1 MSLPRPSGLKAPSK
15 IGKPSGM
22 PTPRPSG
29 TSIPT
34 PGSVHKVQSAIA
46 KSARAAGISAGHA
59 EKYAADVVYTL
70 KGPEL
75 PNPPPPADDFIIGD
89 RIWVSGNK
97 PGFIAFLGETQFA
110 PGEWAGIVLDKFD
123 GKNDG
128 SVQGVRYFQCEAK
141 RGVFA
146 RISKLSRTPNLMQ
159 STGPRPEDNM
169 SESGQ
174 NSVKA
179 TPNGSHMRPTTPK
192 IGLTASRGPLGSTSS
207 LSKAPMSL
215 GGKPTSAGSKPV
227 LKIGDRVLVSG
238 TKMGTLRYVGFT
250 DFAKGD
256 WAGVELD
263 EKQGKNDGAVA
274 GKRYFDCRPMY
285 GLFAPLHK
293 VTRLTSGSGPGVGT
307 GSTTPS
313 PQARSLMNTS
323 LRLSREK
330 SGSQESVSSISSSAS
345 SVSRSRVRLG
355 VTSLSNQ
362 LPLRRIQ
369 KKSPSP
375 NSPAKTSQRPS
386 TLNLSATTTAL
397 QKALKEKEE
406 HIEQLLRE
414 RDLER
419 AEVARAAAHVDEA
432 EGELTTMRVQNERL
446 REDTDDAVIK
456 LKTTIQQLEKEKAEF
471 LCKLEDEKRKVED
484 LQFQIE
490 EEAIT
495 KDDLES
501 RTEEEEAKLKDLE
514 KSLRREKERADKFEQ
529 ELFGLKALLKDKA
542 ERLTETEDQN
552 IVFLDQIEEL
562 THKVSQ
568 AENKVKGFESS
579 RLEEGAKT
587 SQVSIELEEKATKV
601 TELEDTLSLRNR
613 EVKELQNKLSE
624 LNEEVKTS
632 TIRRQKLQ
640 ETIDNLS
647 AQLAN
652 SGDASNSLN
661 TEIQNLKS
669 QMSDL
674 QRKLD
679 SSKDKEQQL
688 TDEKNQLEL
697 QMSDMMRNSGD
708 SSKRLSLMNDQLTE
722 RNRKIQELQTDLS
735 NSTQKW
741 GRINDQLTQL
751 QSEREREKENLIS
764 KHEENINTFK
774 SQIEDM
780 QRALDKANNKM
791 KTKSEDFE
799 KEKEEA
805 IQRKQGEINSLKK
818 QLEQNREELDK
829 QEVQT
834 QAHKRVL
841 DTITIEKDA
850 LQFEKE
856 KAEKQVKRLE
866 AEKETL
872 NGNLIHARV
881 EVTKTQSTYEKL
893 EAEHKN
899 VMEQISDLKSEIDKS
914 NKSKKELQK
923 QKDDI
928 QSEKDAAITERESL
942 QREVIEGKVTLQQK
956 DMQIEELQKKSEDLQ
971 READKLRMETSQ
983 HEERISQL
991 SEQESTTG
999 ELQTQL
1005 EENKDKVVE
1014 LQQKL
1019 KDMEGERDS
1028 MKAQLEFS
1036 NLVAEERKRLEDQNV
1051 QLSKDVETLQTRFS
1065 KELEKHD
1072 AAKTSLQTELDNSS
1086 QLLQQKSEEVETY
1099 QKQIANLKNE
1109 NSSLEVYRSSVS
1121 ALEEERLEL
1130 RNVVKSLEQAVKDA
1144 KAEAKAAS
1152 EAKNAVAQA
1161 KANSV
1166 AVTGDAL
1173 TAKLQE
1179 EKAAVE
1185 GQVDFLNSV
1194 IVDLQKK
1201 NSELKIRL
1209 EAMEVGAVTNGNS
1222 NDSMEV
1228 TPKAKAPPR
1237 LFCDICDVFDEHDTD
1252 DCPMQ
1257 AMDYEEPPPSQH
1269 HGDRKHMRSYCDIC
1283 EEFHEPCVLPEGIVD
1298 DVLSPI
1304 KVNITHAQD
1313 FDKGDGHPETTS
1325 RLRADESVYKH
1336 GISEDPPVAEDTEM
1350 EQGDEHD
1357 DDNTLDLNRD
1367 KDAYEALLKPEDPDA
1382 QYISDEDLIEKGDF
1396 VKGEREFS
1404 DEYPH
1409 ESEEKPTLSDFPG
1422 DIYDDNDD
1430 KIIESSDKRE
1440 GVDDELDDSFVD
1452 DSVDEFLEL
1461 EKQLAAECEQ
1471 ADSGVPSDVE
1481 HGLEEQPSGYDEYM
1495 QAMQDLSSQKRQK
1508 EKNPS
1513 TLDEVRHEGKCGSE
1527 DAETHS
1533 EPTNDQTRETPTV
1546 KLDNDDSE
1554 TQAVKPKTVSDAVY
1568 QQENY
1573 EAEGNINS
1581 VANDDVIGD
1590 DSKNVEMRGHPSV
1603 SSADFH
1609 SGNESVNTDIQ
1620 SDVTRDDE
1628 VESEDDVTAYECAS
1642 DVPEGTLKQIGDET
1656 ANLAVNVL
1664 KDDDIVEKI
1673 ADNESQNQEE
1683 CLDPT
1688 EEQKEDVSE
1697 RDDET
1702 QGTEMAGADMHGL
1715 LSDDKDE
1722 KCKIS

>member
-1 MSLPRPSGLKAPSK
+1 M
-15 IGKPSGM
+15 
-22 PTPRPSG
+22 
-29 TSIPT
+29 
-34 PGSVHKVQSAIA
+34 
-46 KSARAAGISAGHA
+46 
-59 EKYAADVVYTL
+59 
-70 KGPEL
+70 
-75 PNPPPPADDFIIGD
+75 
-89 RIWVSGNK
+89 
-97 PGFIAFLGETQFA
+97 
-110 PGEWAGIVLDKFD
+110 
-123 GKNDG
+123 
-128 SVQGVRYFQCEAK
+128 
-141 RGVFA
+141 
-146 RISKLSRTPNLMQ
+146 
-159 STGPRPEDNM
+159 
-169 SESGQ
+169 
-174 NSVKA
+174 
-179 TPNGSHMRPTTPK
+179 
-192 IGLTASRGPLGSTSS
+192 
-207 LSKAPMSL
+207 
-215 GGKPTSAGSKPV
+215 
-227 LKIGDRVLVSG
+227 
-238 TKMGTLRYVGFT
+238 
-250 DFAKGD
+250 
-256 WAGVELD
+256 
-263 EKQGKNDGAVA
+263 
-274 GKRYFDCRPMY
+274 
-285 GLFAPLHK
+285 
-293 VTRLTSGSGPGVGT
+293 
-307 GSTTPS
+307 
-313 PQARSLMNTS
+313 
-323 LRLSREK
+323 
-330 SGSQESVSSISSSAS
+330 
-345 SVSRSRVRLG
+345 
-355 VTSLSNQ
+355 NQ

-375 NSPAKTSQRPS
+375 SSPAKTSQRPS
-386 TLNLSATTTAL
+386 TLNLSATTAAL

-432 EGELTTMRVQNERL
+432 EGELTSMRVQNERL

-456 LKTTIQQLEKEKAEF
+456 LKANIQQLEKEKADL

-562 THKVSQ
+562 THKLSQ

-587 SQVSIELEEKATKV
+587 SQVSIELEEKSTKV
-601 TELEDTLSLRNR
+601 NELEDTLSLRNR

-632 TIRRQKLQ
+632 AIRRQKLQ

-661 TEIQNLKS
+661 TEIQKLKS
-669 QMSDL
+669 QISDL

-688 TDEKNQLEL
+688 TDEKNQLEQ

-708 SSKRLSLMNDQLTE
+708 SSKRLTLLNEQLTE

-741 GRINDQLTQL
+741 GRINDELTQL
-751 QSEREREKENLIS
+751 QSEKEREKEILIS
-764 KHEENINTFK
+764 KHEDNINKFK

-805 IQRKQGEINSLKK
+805 INRKQGEINSLKK
-818 QLEQNREELDK
+818 QLEQNKEELDK

-841 DTITIEKDA
+841 DTITIEKEA
-850 LQFEKE
+850 LQFEKD

-899 VMEQISDLKSEIDKS
+899 VMEQISDLKSEIEKS
-914 NKSKKELQK
+914 NKSRKELQK
-923 QKDDI
+923 QKDNI

-956 DMQIEELQKKSEDLQ
+956 DMQIEELQKKSDDLQ
-971 READKLRMETSQ
+971 READKLKMETSQ

-999 ELQTQL
+999 ALQTQL
-1005 EENKDKVVE
+1005 EENQERVAE
-1014 LQQKL
+1014 LQKKL
-1019 KDMEGERDS
+1019 TDMEGERDS

-1051 QLSKDVETLQTRFS
+1051 QLSKDVEALQTRFS

-1086 QLLQQKSEEVETY
+1086 QLLQQKCEEVESY

-1109 NSSLEVYRSSVS
+1109 NSSLEIYRSSVTT
-1121 ALEEERLEL
+1121 LEEERIEL
-1130 RNVVKSLEQAVKDA
+1130 RNVIKGLEQAVKDA
-1144 KAEAKAAS
+1144 KAEAKVAAA
-1152 EAKNAVAQA
+1152 EAAAAA

-1166 AVTGDAL
+1166 PVTGDAL
-1173 TAKLQE
+1173 TTQLQK
-1179 EKAAVE
+1179 EKSEAQ

-1209 EAMEVGAVTNGNS
+1209 EAMEVGVITNGNN
-1222 NDSMEV
+1222 NDSMEEA
-1228 TPKAKAPPR
+1228 PKAKAPPR
-1237 LFCDICDVFDEHDTD
+1237 MFCDICDVFDEHETD
-1252 DCPMQ
+1252 DCPLQ

-1283 EEFHEPCVLPEGIVD
+1283 EEFHEPCVLPDGIVD

-1304 KVNITHAQD
+1304 QVNITHAED
-1313 FDKGDGHPETTS
+1313 SDKSYLDVDTFS
-1325 RLRADESVYKH
+1325 CSDESLSKH
-1336 GISEDPPVAEDTEM
+1336 RMLEDT
-1350 EQGDEHD
+1350 GNHDLHHHD
-1357 DDNTLDLNRD
+1357 DKLEIHQDQ
-1367 KDAYEALLKPEDPDA
+1367 DAYEPLLRPEDTDA
-1382 QYISDEDLIEKGDF
+1382 QYISDEDLIEQGDF
-1396 VKGEREFS
+1396 VKGDLKTDEMQEF
-1404 DEYPH
+1404 
-1409 ESEEKPTLSDFPG
+1409 EEKQKRLPQLDVMSDNNG
-1422 DIYDDNDD
+1422 LGSAAGNGMDID
-1430 KIIESSDKRE
+1430 ESD
-1440 GVDDELDDSFVD
+1440 GNADDELDHRY
-1452 DSVDEFLEL
+1452 VDESINEFLAL

-1471 ADSGVPSDVE
+1471 ADSGVPSDGE
-1481 HGLEEQPSGYDEYM
+1481 HGQEETSGGYDEYM
-1495 QAMQDLSSQKRQK
+1495 QAIQDLSG
-1508 EKNPS
+1508 EKNQNDVEISDNHTEESRNECIDENEQIETPLES
-1513 TLDEVRHEGKCGSE
+1513 THKD
-1527 DAETHS
+1527 
-1533 EPTNDQTRETPTV
+1533 TRETTDDDTDMCDSSTQE
-1546 KLDNDDSE
+1546 DNDSIN
-1554 TQAVKPKTVSDAVY
+1554 KPD
-1568 QQENY
+1568 Q
-1573 EAEGNINS
+1573 GNIEQKGTDSDGNGD
-1581 VANDDVIGD
+1581 VTYDDNGEQI
-1590 DSKNVEMRGHPSV
+1590 RGHHSV
-1603 SSADFH
+1603 SSAEFQ
-1609 SGNESVNTDIQ
+1609 SGDESVNAEVQ
-1620 SDVTRDDE
+1620 SDIGRNDDI
-1628 VESEDDVTAYECAS
+1628 ESEDDGTAFECAS
-1642 DVPEGTLKQIGDET
+1642 EVSEGASKQTEHSETVEGATEIPCHGKVTGEQLSDEQS
-1656 ANLAVNVL
+1656 
-1664 KDDDIVEKI
+1664 EK
-1673 ADNESQNQEE
+1673 QEE
-1683 CLDPT
+1683 DSP
-1688 EEQKEDVSE
+1688 
-1697 RDDET
+1697 DDQNDQILGGDDGK
-1702 QGTEMAGADMHGL
+1702 QGTDMAGADMHEFS
-1715 LSDDKDE
+1715 SDDKDE

>member
-15 IGKPSGM
+15 IGKPLSV

-29 TSIPT
+29 TSIPL
-34 PGSVHKVQSAIA
+34 PGSVQKVQSAIA
-46 KSARAAGISAGHA
+46 KSARAAGISAGNA
-59 EKYAADVVYTL
+59 EKYAADVIHNL

-110 PGEWAGIVLDKFD
+110 AGEWAGIVLDKFE

-128 SVQGVRYFQCEAK
+128 SVQGIRYFQCEPK

-146 RISKLSRTPNLMQ
+146 RISKLSRTPNLML
-159 STGPRPEDNM
+159 STTPKPDENM
-169 SESGQ
+169 SESGH
-174 NSVKA
+174 SVKA

-192 IGLTASRGPLGSTSS
+192 LGLTPSRGPLGSATS
-207 LSKAPMSL
+207 LSKAPVMSL
-215 GGKPTSAGSKPV
+215 GGKPVSAGGSKAV

-238 TKMGTLRYVGFT
+238 TKMGTLRYVGLT

-256 WAGVELD
+256 WAGVDLD

-293 VTRLTSGSGPGVGT
+293 VARLTSGSGPGVGT

-323 LRLSREK
+323 LRLSRER

-345 SVSRSRVRLG
+345 SVSRSR
-355 VTSLSNQ
+355 
-362 LPLRRIQ
+362 
-369 KKSPSP
+369 
-375 NSPAKTSQRPS
+375 AKNSQRPS

-432 EGELTTMRVQNERL
+432 EGELTTMRVQSERL
-446 REDTDDAVIK
+446 KEDTDDAVVK
-456 LKTTIQQLEKEKAEF
+456 LRSHIQQLEKEKAEI

-490 EEAIT
+490 EESIT

-501 RTEEEEAKLKDLE
+501 RTEEEEAKLKNLE
-514 KSLRREKERADKFEQ
+514 KALRREKERADKFEQ
-529 ELFGLKALLKDKA
+529 ELFGFKALLKDKS

-552 IVFLDQIEEL
+552 VVFLDQIEEL
-562 THKVSQ
+562 THKFSQ
-568 AENKVKGFESS
+568 AENKVKGYESS

-587 SQVSIELEEKATKV
+587 SQVSIELEEKSSKV
-601 TELEDTLSLRNR
+601 AELEDTLSSRNR

-647 AQLAN
+647 AQLTN

-669 QMSDL
+669 QISEL
-674 QRKLD
+674 QRQVE
-679 SSKDKEQQL
+679 SGRHKEQQL

-697 QMSDMMRNSGD
+697 QMSDMVSNSGD

-751 QSEREREKENLIS
+751 QLEREREKENLIS
-764 KHEENINTFK
+764 KHEENINTFR

-805 IQRKQGEINSLKK
+805 IKRKQGEINSLKK
-818 QLEQNREELDK
+818 QLEQSREDLDK

-841 DTITIEKDA
+841 DTITTEKDA

-866 AEKETL
+866 GEKETI

-881 EVTKTQSTYEKL
+881 EVTKIQSTNEKL
-893 EAEHKN
+893 EAERDSLT
-899 VMEQISDLKSEIDKS
+899 EQLSDIKSEIEKS
-914 NKSKKELQK
+914 NKSKMELQK
-923 QKDDI
+923 QKDSA
-928 QSEKDAAITERESL
+928 QSEKDAAISERESL
-942 QREVIEGKVTLQQK
+942 QREIIEGKVTLQQK
-956 DMQIEELQKKSEDLQ
+956 DMQMEELQKKSEELQ
-971 READKLRMETSQ
+971 RETSQ
-983 HEERISQL
+983 HEETISQL
-991 SEQESTTG
+991 SVQEVTTG
-999 ELQTQL
+999 ALQTKLDESKAKVTQL
-1005 EENKDKVVE
+1005 
-1014 LQQKL
+1014 QTSL
-1019 KDMEGERDS
+1019 KDVEGERDS

-1051 QLSKDVETLQTRFS
+1051 QLTKDVETLQTRFS

-1072 AAKTSLQTELDNSS
+1072 AAKTSLQTDLDNSS
-1086 QLLQQKSEEVETY
+1086 QLLNQKVEEVEAY
-1099 QKQIANLKNE
+1099 EKQIANLKNE
-1109 NSSLEVYRSSVS
+1109 NSSLEVYRSSVAS
-1121 ALEEERLEL
+1121 LEEERSEL
-1130 RNVVKSLEQAVKDA
+1130 RDVVRSLEQAVKDA
-1144 KAEAKAAS
+1144 KAEAKAAAN

-1166 AVTGDAL
+1166 PVSVDAL
-1173 TAKLQE
+1173 TTKFQE
-1179 EKAAVE
+1179 EKAATE

-1194 IVDLQKK
+1194 IVELQKK
-1201 NSELKIRL
+1201 NSELKICL
-1209 EAMEVGAVTNGNS
+1209 EATMEGGVVTNGNS
-1222 NDSMEV
+1222 NNSVEV

-1237 LFCDICDVFDEHDTD
+1237 LFCDICDVFDKHDTD
-1252 DCPMQ
+1252 DCPLQ
-1257 AMDYEEPPPSQH
+1257 AMDFEEPPPSHH

-1283 EEFHEPCVLPEGIVD
+1283 EEFHEQCVLPDGIID

-1304 KVNITHAQD
+1304 KVNITEAQD
-1313 FDKGDGHPETTS
+1313 FDINDYPPENIPYVYADGSVLKQAILEEPPA
-1325 RLRADESVYKH
+1325 ADE
-1336 GISEDPPVAEDTEM
+1336 TETKSSDALVDN
-1350 EQGDEHD
+1350 ED
-1357 DDNTLDLNRD
+1357 DDNQETHHDE
-1367 KDAYEALLKPEDPDA
+1367 DAWDSLLKPDDLDA
-1382 QYISDEDLIEKGDF
+1382 QYISDEDLIEKGDL
-1396 VKGEREFS
+1396 VKGYREFG
-1404 DEYPH
+1404 DEYLH
-1409 ESEEKPTLSDFPG
+1409 ETEENRTIAGVPDEACDEEVEVERS
-1422 DIYDDNDD
+1422 DD
-1430 KIIESSDKRE
+1430 KEDEIIVSNDTRE
-1440 GVDDELDDSFVD
+1440 NIDAELD

-1461 EKQLAAECEQ
+1461 EKQLATECEQ
-1471 ADSGVPSDVE
+1471 TDTGIPSDIRHVS
-1481 HGLEEQPSGYDEYM
+1481 EELNAGFDEYM
-1495 QAMQDLSSQKRQK
+1495 QAIQDLSSQKTEKGK
-1508 EKNPS
+1508 EVLFHDSDDEAINEGEYVDTQPEFPLEHATETVIDQLKNPDVDS
-1513 TLDEVRHEGKCGSE
+1513 SMDEPKSAS
-1527 DAETHS
+1527 DAEYLTGQIGPGMD
-1533 EPTNDQTRETPTV
+1533 EKTET
-1546 KLDNDDSE
+1546 
-1554 TQAVKPKTVSDAVY
+1554 
-1568 QQENY
+1568 
-1573 EAEGNINS
+1573 
-1581 VANDDVIGD
+1581 VANDDETEDDNKTEEPRRHSSTSDVDFQSGEENVSTDGPGDVTKDDDTESEGD
-1590 DSKNVEMRGHPSV
+1590 DRV
-1603 SSADFH
+1603 
-1609 SGNESVNTDIQ
+1609 
-1620 SDVTRDDE
+1620 
-1628 VESEDDVTAYECAS
+1628 YECTS
-1642 DVPEGTLKQIGDET
+1642 DVPEGAGKQPECDEAVNITTKGMKDENGDDTIDKPFGDEQ
-1656 ANLAVNVL
+1656 LEKQEEHLDKVDEKK
-1664 KDDDIVEKI
+1664 KDDDEK
-1673 ADNESQNQEE
+1673 
-1683 CLDPT
+1683 
-1688 EEQKEDVSE
+1688 
-1697 RDDET
+1697 
-1702 QGTEMAGADMHGL
+1702 QGAEMAIAGMPEFS
-1715 LSDDKDE
+1715 SDDKDE

>member
-29 TSIPT
+29 TSIPA
-34 PGSVHKVQSAIA
+34 PGSVHKVQS
-46 KSARAAGISAGHA
+46 
-59 EKYAADVVYTL
+59 
-70 KGPEL
+70 PEL

-110 PGEWAGIVLDKFD
+110 PGEWAGVVLDKLE

-159 STGPRPEDNM
+159 STAARPEESM

-192 IGLTASRGPLGSTSS
+192 LGLTASRGPLGSASS
-207 LSKAPMSL
+207 LTKAPAMTL
-215 GGKPTSAGSKPV
+215 GGKPTSVGSKPV

-238 TKMGTLRYVGFT
+238 TKMGTLRYVGST

-323 LRLSREK
+323 LRLSRER

-345 SVSRSRVRLG
+345 SVSRSR
-355 VTSLSNQ
+355 
-362 LPLRRIQ
+362 LPLRHIQ
-369 KKSPSP
+369 KKSP
-375 NSPAKTSQRPS
+375 SPAKTSQRPS

-432 EGELTTMRVQNERL
+432 EGELTSMRVQNERL

-456 LKTTIQQLEKEKAEF
+456 LKTTIQQLEKEKADL

-501 RTEEEEAKLKDLE
+501 KTEEEEAKLKDLE

-529 ELFGLKALLKDKA
+529 DLFGLKALLKDKA
-542 ERLTETEDQN
+542 ERLSETEDQN
-552 IVFLDQIEEL
+552 VVFLDQIEEL
-562 THKVSQ
+562 THKLSQ
-568 AENKVKGFESS
+568 AENKVKGYESS

-587 SQVSIELEEKATKV
+587 SQVSIELEEKSSKV
-601 TELEDTLSLRNR
+601 TELEDTLSSRNR

-624 LNEEVKTS
+624 LNEEAKTS

-640 ETIDNLS
+640 ETIDNLT

-661 TEIQNLKS
+661 TEIQKLKS
-669 QMSDL
+669 QISDL
-674 QRKLD
+674 QRQLD

-741 GRINDQLTQL
+741 GRINDELTQL
-751 QSEREREKENLIS
+751 QSDREREKENLIS
-764 KHEENINTFK
+764 KHEENINTFR

-805 IQRKQGEINSLKK
+805 IKRKQGEINSLKK
-818 QLEQNREELDK
+818 QIEQIREELDK

-841 DTITIEKDA
+841 DTITIEKEA

-856 KAEKQVKRLE
+856 KAEKHVKRLE
-866 AEKETL
+866 GEKETL

-881 EVTKTQSTYEKL
+881 EVTKTQSANEKL
-893 EAEHKN
+893 GAEQTN
-899 VMEQISDLKSEIDKS
+899 LMEQISDLKSEIDKS

-923 QKDDI
+923 QKDDA
-928 QSEKDAAITERESL
+928 QSEKDAAIIERETL

-956 DMQIEELQKKSEDLQ
+956 DMQIEEQQKKSDELQ
-971 READKLRMETSQ
+971 REIDKLRMETSQ

-991 SEQESTTG
+991 SEQEMTSG
-999 ELQTQL
+999 ALQEQL
-1005 EENKDKVVE
+1005 EENKTKVAQ
-1014 LQQKL
+1014 LQTKL
-1019 KDMEGERDS
+1019 KDMEAERDS
-1028 MKAQLEFS
+1028 MKAQLEFA
-1036 NLVAEERKRLEDQNV
+1036 NLVTEERKRLEDQNV
-1051 QLSKDVETLQTRFS
+1051 QLTKDMETLQTRFS

-1086 QLLQQKSEEVETY
+1086 QLLQQKCEEVDTY

-1121 ALEEERLEL
+1121 SLEEEKLEFKS
-1130 RNVVKSLEQAVKDA
+1130 VIKSLEQAVKDA
-1144 KAEAKAAS
+1144 KAEARAAAQ
-1152 EAKNAVAQA
+1152 EAKNAVEQA
-1161 KANSV
+1161 NANSV

-1173 TAKLQE
+1173 TTKLQE
-1179 EKAAVE
+1179 EKTAME

-1201 NSELKIRL
+1201 NSDLKIRL
-1209 EAMEVGAVTNGNS
+1209 EAMEVGVVTNGNS

-1252 DCPMQ
+1252 DCPLQ
-1257 AMDYEEPPPSQH
+1257 AMDYEEPAPSQH

-1283 EEFHEPCVLPEGIVD
+1283 EEFHEPCVLPDGIVD

-1304 KVNITHAQD
+1304 KVNVTHARD
-1313 FDKGDGHPETTS
+1313 VDNNGGPLETTT
-1325 RLRADESVYKH
+1325 LIGADKNDLEH
-1336 GISEDPPVAEDTEM
+1336 EIPEEPEDTKS
-1350 EQGDEHD
+1350 EHD
-1357 DDNTLDLNRD
+1357 GEHTDHSYGHDEGTHCDMGI
-1367 KDAYEALLKPEDPDA
+1367 YESLLKPDDTDA

-1396 VKGEREFS
+1396 VKGEREDSEEYLQES
-1404 DEYPH
+1404 DEYHIPSSSPDDDV
-1409 ESEEKPTLSDFPG
+1409 EVEKSDK
-1422 DIYDDNDD
+1422 NDD
-1430 KIIESSDKRE
+1430 EIIESGDHRE
-1440 GVDDELDDSFVD
+1440 DADADLEARYVDE
-1452 DSVDEFLEL
+1452 SVDEFLEL
-1461 EKQLAAECEQ
+1461 EKQLAAECDQ
-1471 ADSGVPSDVE
+1471 TDSGIPSDIE
-1481 HGLEEQPSGYDEYM
+1481 HGPEELATGYDEYM
-1495 QAMQDLSSQKRQK
+1495 QAIQDLSSQKNKQDEEISDSDGEANSDGINENEYADTQSDLPQNYTKETGIDKIDNSDIEESVDRQAT
-1508 EKNPS
+1508 E
-1513 TLDEVRHEGKCGSE
+1513 
-1527 DAETHS
+1527 
-1533 EPTNDQTRETPTV
+1533 
-1546 KLDNDDSE
+1546 
-1554 TQAVKPKTVSDAVY
+1554 Y
-1568 QQENY
+1568 QQGQELNDVN
-1573 EAEGNINS
+1573 EESNI
-1581 VANDDVIGD
+1581 
-1590 DSKNVEMRGHPSV
+1590 V
-1603 SSADFH
+1603 SM
-1609 SGNESVNTDIQ
+1609 
-1620 SDVTRDDE
+1620 
-1628 VESEDDVTAYECAS
+1628 
-1642 DVPEGTLKQIGDET
+1642 
-1656 ANLAVNVL
+1656 
-1664 KDDDIVEKI
+1664 
-1673 ADNESQNQEE
+1673 EE
-1683 CLDPT
+1683 
-1688 EEQKEDVSE
+1688 E
-1697 RDDET
+1697 RDDNT
-1702 QGTEMAGADMHGL
+1702 NQGTMGYSSEPHADLQSGIGSIDKDGAIDTEKDSESESYQCSSELAESAANMSDCDKSAL
-1715 LSDDKDE
+1715 LETRDLKDENTTDKSADGEQREKQDHLDTDVEKNDNVLESDCEKQGMECGSLGSPEFSSDDKEE
-1722 KCKIS
+1722 KCKLS